1 MLSIYV
7 AGLKYW
13 QGLFV
18 LFVKRLFEKSQNA
31 LSELVSHGRWKIAK
45 FGEAI
50 WSSDDAFGT
59 ISLDGLTS
67 FDNFIILQVVCK
79 NLTAVDYHIES
90 SIVAHQHLY

>member
-7 AGLKYW
+7 AGLKCW

-18 LFVKRLFEKSQNA
+18 LFVKRLFEKNQNA
-31 LSELVSHGRWKIAK
+31 LSELVSHGRWKIAE
-45 FGEAI
+45 FGEAV
-50 WSSDDAFGT
+50 WSAFGT
-59 ISLDGLTS
+59 ISLDGLTN

-90 SIVAHQHLY
+90 SIVAHQHLC